1 MRSAGGG
8 GPTDGRTLAGPDA
21 TGIMTTTW
29 IAAEQSINQTA
40 SSLESTEDEIRFT
53 EKSAEVI
60 ARRWR
65 TWRSS
70 WTPPH
75 GSICTRRPKSP
86 LAAEAPVGLIALLM
100 RRVVAPEPT
109 ASSAGFFFVT
119 PLRKP

>member
-70 WTPPH
+70 WTPPP
-75 GSICTRRPKSP
+75 GSTRTRGPMSP
-86 LAAEAPVGLIALLM
+86 LAAEAPVGLSAGLR
-100 RRVVAPEPT
+100 RRVVTPLPSPEPP
-109 ASSAGFFFVT
+109 A
-119 PLRKP
+119 